1 MPTLPSMINEFG
13 VQAEA
18 PKSRCNDCSRGHK
31 CHTPCLTFAG
41 TPGLPVLVLEAPTGW
56 EDDEQKPMVAPEG
69 LLIKSL
75 LKGMGYP
82 PGSYNVVYAVACN
95 GAEVTEEHA
104 VSCRKYLRYKL
115 EQLQP
120 SVILSFGSNCG
131 FSLTG
136 ENYDEK
142 SVRKGFRW
150 LSINGTPTKVCLLMS
165 ETDLVANST
174 KVNPMKEDLRWAL
187 NTKNTHKQ
195 YKYLSVQDEYDSDE
209 ALNAAAHSHYTA
221 FDIEASGTQ
230 HDNDYRITCIAF
242 WPVNRLFDQA
252 SQSWYLEEAKEGYV
266 FHLDSLKLSPD
277 WELIRANLITILT
290 SCDLVGWNSKYDAIG
305 CMVDPDIAVKPNVIS
320 DTRIKRKLL
329 EADAD
334 GTLATAAELI
344 GLGGHKQEAEDV
356 LHKICTDLNAIR
368 RYYEP
373 SIRKKKV
380 PPLSIVSLGDV
391 PRSQVQ
397 KLIAG
402 VDVKTF
408 AYGYL
413 PQEICERYN
422 ALDTLTNALLEMHID
437 ARLDADK
444 RSVWDGVCKPAMLA
458 LTDMEHYGIGIDLAQ
473 LKLAEQ
479 TIAGKIATVEASIRV
494 ATGDPNFNPG
504 SPIQVRKLMGT
515 LGLKVKKKTLKGQI
529 ATSEMALEPFK
540 HVAVIADILEY
551 RRLNKLLG
559 TYCNGLASCV
569 VNGRIHASF
578 LQGGTETGR
587 VSCFNPNLQNIPTA
601 TSSFEAKLIRDA
613 FVAGPGRCFVEAD
626 YGQLEIRIAA
636 WLSEDPKMIEV
647 LRSGV
652 DFHQRTAEMICWVWG
667 VGPDGI
673 DEEKRKEAKCFHP
686 DTEVLTR
693 SGWKK
698 ITDLE
703 PLEEVIQATPSS
715 NGEVEL
721 SWVVPNEVFTQKH
734 PSGELVKLH
743 NESIDLEVT
752 PDHRMLGWNHGHKHY
767 VTTPAEFNKVHYWAS
782 AGMLS
787 DGTYADCDLIR
798 LAVAAQ
804 ADGSITPSGLLRFG
818 FTKERKIQRLGY
830 LLEKAG
836 IKYNKTL
843 CNSGITTF
851 RIPAKDANQIT
862 ELLDNKQFHWGWLG
876 FGPEQRLAA
885 IEELRFWD
893 GNTPKNGTGYNYT
906 QLNKQSTEVMQ
917 ALCSITN
924 HKASLRFDGKY
935 SKLSVKTR
943 NYSMGRNI
951 ATTTLPFSDDVACLS
966 VPSSFVLVRFNGKV
980 TITGQTANFAVLYEL
995 PDRLGMMLANRL
1007 KCDRA
1012 EGQKIADA
1020 IFGAFSRLRQWMGEQ
1035 LAYGQKIGGTHTY
1048 WNGLNV
1054 TPNKL
1059 VGRFRPLWKLG
1070 TSIPEELGI
1079 KDSHK
1084 RSTWNGAVQG
1094 TAGDLAT
1101 ASLLEIQQQLDEH
1114 CPGARVVVTIH
1125 DSITAEC
1132 EESQAPMVAS
1142 ILKKVMTRYKLLT
1155 SLTDSNGNNIEV
1167 PLVVDFKKGNS
1178 WGSMQKYK
1186 PENV

>member
-195 YKYLSVQDEYDSDE
+195 YSYVSVQDEFDSGI
-209 ALNAAAHSHYTA
+209 AHNAVAHAHYTA

-673 DEEKRKEAKCFHP
+673 DEEKRKEAK
-686 DTEVLTR
+686 
-693 SGWKK
+693 
-698 ITDLE
+698 
-703 PLEEVIQATPSS
+703 
-715 NGEVEL
+715 
-721 SWVVPNEVFTQKH
+721 
-734 PSGELVKLH
+734 
-743 NESIDLEVT
+743 
-752 PDHRMLGWNHGHKHY
+752 
-767 VTTPAEFNKVHYWAS
+767 
-782 AGMLS
+782 
-787 DGTYADCDLIR
+787 
-798 LAVAAQ
+798 
-804 ADGSITPSGLLRFG
+804 
-818 FTKERKIQRLGY
+818 
-830 LLEKAG
+830 
-836 IKYNKTL
+836 
-843 CNSGITTF
+843 
-851 RIPAKDANQIT
+851 
-862 ELLDNKQFHWGWLG
+862 
-876 FGPEQRLAA
+876 
-885 IEELRFWD
+885 
-893 GNTPKNGTGYNYT
+893 
-906 QLNKQSTEVMQ
+906 
-917 ALCSITN
+917 
-924 HKASLRFDGKY
+924 
-935 SKLSVKTR
+935 
-943 NYSMGRNI
+943 
-951 ATTTLPFSDDVACLS
+951 
-966 VPSSFVLVRFNGKV
+966 
-980 TITGQTANFAVLYEL
+980 TANFAVLYEL

-1125 DSITAEC
+1125 DSITVEC
-1132 EESQAPMVAS
+1132 EEQQAPMVAS

>member
-56 EDDEQKPMVAPEG
+56 EDDENKPMVAPEG

-195 YKYLSVQDEYDSDE
+195 YSYVSVQDEHDSDD

-242 WPVNRLFDQA
+242 WPVNRLFDQ
-252 SQSWYLEEAKEGYV
+252 STQSWYLEEAKEGYV
-266 FHLDSLKLSPD
+266 FHLDTLKLSPD
-277 WELIRANLITILT
+277 WESIRANLITILT

-356 LHKICTDLNAIR
+356 LHKICTDLSAIR
-368 RYYEP
+368 RYHEP

-380 PPLSIVSLGDV
+380 PALSMVSIGEV
-391 PRSQVQ
+391 SRSEVQ

-402 VDVKTF
+402 ADVKTF

-413 PQEICERYN
+413 PKDICERYN

-437 ARLDADK
+437 ARLDEDK

-504 SPIQVRKLMGT
+504 SPIQVRKLMES

-529 ATSEMALEPFK
+529 ATSEVALDPFK

-673 DEEKRKEAKCFHP
+673 DEEKRKEAK
-686 DTEVLTR
+686 
-693 SGWKK
+693 
-698 ITDLE
+698 
-703 PLEEVIQATPSS
+703 
-715 NGEVEL
+715 
-721 SWVVPNEVFTQKH
+721 
-734 PSGELVKLH
+734 
-743 NESIDLEVT
+743 
-752 PDHRMLGWNHGHKHY
+752 
-767 VTTPAEFNKVHYWAS
+767 
-782 AGMLS
+782 
-787 DGTYADCDLIR
+787 
-798 LAVAAQ
+798 
-804 ADGSITPSGLLRFG
+804 
-818 FTKERKIQRLGY
+818 
-830 LLEKAG
+830 
-836 IKYNKTL
+836 
-843 CNSGITTF
+843 
-851 RIPAKDANQIT
+851 
-862 ELLDNKQFHWGWLG
+862 
-876 FGPEQRLAA
+876 
-885 IEELRFWD
+885 
-893 GNTPKNGTGYNYT
+893 
-906 QLNKQSTEVMQ
+906 
-917 ALCSITN
+917 
-924 HKASLRFDGKY
+924 
-935 SKLSVKTR
+935 
-943 NYSMGRNI
+943 
-951 ATTTLPFSDDVACLS
+951 
-966 VPSSFVLVRFNGKV
+966 
-980 TITGQTANFAVLYEL
+980 TANFAVLYEL

-1101 ASLLEIQQQLDEH
+1101 GSLFEIQQQLNEQ

-1125 DSITAEC
+1125 DSITVEC
-1132 EESQAPMVAS
+1132 EEHQAVMVAS